1 MKSLSKY
8 IINIV
13 LLLSG
18 VYFSSCSGGY
28 SFTGAEI
35 HPDIETITIDYFPNR
50 SSLVQPSLSNVFTE
64 KLKDKFVSQTN
75 LELVN
80 YGGDLK
86 IEGEIIN
93 YRVTAQSY
101 QGNET
106 AALNRLT
113 ITVKVKFTNLVEPEK
128 DFETNF
134 SRYADFESSQSL
146 SSVEAD
152 LIDEISEE
160 LTIDI
165 FNKALAN
172 W

>member
-1 MKSLSKY
+1 MKLKRIYLFALVFGLS
-8 IINIV
+8 I
-13 LLLSG
+13 L
-18 VYFSSCSGGY
+18 SSCTGGY

-35 HPDIETITIDYFPNR
+35 NANTKTITIEFFPNR
-50 SSLVQPSLSNVFTE
+50 SSLVQPNLSNVFTE
-64 KLKDKFVSQTN
+64 TLKDKFATQTN

-80 YGGDLK
+80 YNGDLK

-93 YRVTAQSY
+93 YKVTAQAY

-113 ITVKVKFTNLVEPEK
+113 ITVKVRFTNLYEPEK

-134 SRYADFESSQSL
+134 SRYSDFDSQQSL
-146 SSVEAD
+146 STVETE
-152 LIDEISEE
+152 LMDEICQE
-160 LTIDI
+160 LAVDI
-165 FNKALAN
+165 FNKAVAN